1 MEGQYIP
8 EGALGKVWRV
18 LDRCI
23 MFTTVVGS
31 LASVMFIGAMV
42 LNVIMR
48 YVFSSPIWWF
58 DEMIIALLVWYSALG
73 TVVCYWTNE
82 HAVIHFFLK
91 FINRTGKLFFMFI
104 PHVVVAITSL
114 VFVSGGITLF
124 GLQVTKLPQGGLP
137 FTKAYYYALPMI
149 VMGAMMTICAVYRI
163 VEYILTPKHVFL
175 DRFQKLQDE
184 GVMIV
189 E

>member
-31 LASVMFIGAMV
+31 LASVMFIGAMF

-104 PHVVVAITSL
+104 PHVVVAIGRFNSFRQL
-114 VFVSGGITLF
+114 NEVITTARIYQPDQERYRQYERYYKLYCE
-124 GLQVTKLPQGGLP
+124 LYNQTKN
-137 FTKAYYYALPMI
+137 
-149 VMGAMMTICAVYRI
+149 MMHRI
-163 VEYILTPKHVFL
+163 GEVENVP
-175 DRFQKLQDE
+175 
-184 GVMIV
+184 
-189 E
+189 

>member
-1 MEGQYIP
+1 
-8 EGALGKVWRV
+8 
-18 LDRCI
+18 
-23 MFTTVVGS
+23 
-31 LASVMFIGAMV
+31 
-42 LNVIMR
+42 
-48 YVFSSPIWWF
+48 
-58 DEMIIALLVWYSALG
+58 MIIALLVWYSALG

-137 FTKAYYYALPMI
+137 FTKAYYYAPAHDRHGGNDDNLCSI
-149 VMGAMMTICAVYRI
+149 SYRR
-163 VEYILTPKHVFL
+163 VHFNAKTWCFL

>member
-31 LASVMFIGAMV
+31 LASVMFIGAMF

-114 VFVSGGITLF
+114 VFVSGESHFLASSDQAAPGRSSVHQSL
-124 GLQVTKLPQGGLP
+124 LLC
-137 FTKAYYYALPMI
+137 AAMI

>member
-31 LASVMFIGAMV
+31 LASVMFIGAMF

-73 TVVCYWTNE
+73 TVVCYWTN
-82 HAVIHFFLK
+82 AVSYTHLEVYKRQRLSRLHRGDVQLIDVQGHLQ
-91 FINRTGKLFFMFI
+91 IAQ
-104 PHVVVAITSL
+104 VVDGTQGLAGFHGIAGRVLRVDDGPADRGCNGCLLYTS
-114 VFVSGGITLF
+114 
-124 GLQVTKLPQGGLP
+124 
-137 FTKAYYYALPMI
+137 
-149 VMGAMMTICAVYRI
+149 R
-163 VEYILTPKHVFL
+163 
-175 DRFQKLQDE
+175 
-184 GVMIV
+184 
-189 E
+189 

>member
-31 LASVMFIGAMV
+31 LASVMFIGAMF

-91 FINRTGKLFFMFI
+91 FINRTGSSFSCSSRTWLWQSRHWF
-104 PHVVVAITSL
+104 S
-114 VFVSGGITLF
+114 
-124 GLQVTKLPQGGLP
+124 
-137 FTKAYYYALPMI
+137 
-149 VMGAMMTICAVYRI
+149 
-163 VEYILTPKHVFL
+163 FL
-175 DRFQKLQDE
+175 GESHFLASK
-184 GVMIV
+184 
-189 E
+189 

>member
-31 LASVMFIGAMV
+31 LASVMFIGAMF

-137 FTKAYYYALPMI
+137 FTKAHDRHGGNDDNLCSISYRRVHFNAKTCVFGSLPKTS
-149 VMGAMMTICAVYRI
+149 GRRSD
-163 VEYILTPKHVFL
+163 
-175 DRFQKLQDE
+175 DR
-184 GVMIV
+184 
-189 E
+189 

>member
-31 LASVMFIGAMV
+31 LASVMFIGAMF

-48 YVFSSPIWWF
+48 YVF
-58 DEMIIALLVWYSALG
+58 
-73 TVVCYWTNE
+73 
-82 HAVIHFFLK
+82 IHFFLK

>member
-31 LASVMFIGAMV
+31 LASVMFIGAMF

-58 DEMIIALLVWYSALG
+58 DEMIIGTAGVVFSSRHSCMLL
-73 TVVCYWTNE
+73 
-82 HAVIHFFLK
+82 
-91 FINRTGKLFFMFI
+91 
-104 PHVVVAITSL
+104 
-114 VFVSGGITLF
+114 
-124 GLQVTKLPQGGLP
+124 
-137 FTKAYYYALPMI
+137 
-149 VMGAMMTICAVYRI
+149 
-163 VEYILTPKHVFL
+163 
-175 DRFQKLQDE
+175 D
-184 GVMIV
+184 
-189 E
+189 

>member
-8 EGALGKVWRV
+8 EGVLGKVRRIF
-18 LDRCI
+18 DRCI
-23 MFTTVVGS
+23 MLITVVGS
-31 LASVMFIGAMV
+31 IASAVFLGAMF

-48 YVFSSPIWWF
+48 YVFNSPIWWF
-58 DEMIIALLVWYSALG
+58 DEMIIALLVWSSALG

-91 FINRTGKLFFMFI
+91 FINRACKLFFMFI
-104 PHVVVAITSL
+104 PHVVVFITSL
-114 VFVSGGITLF
+114 VFVAGGITLF

-137 FTKAYYYALPMI
+137 FSKAYYFALPMI
-149 VMGAMMTICAVYRI
+149 VMGAMMAICAAYRI
-163 VEYILTPKHVFL
+163 IEFILTPKQVFL

>member
-31 LASVMFIGAMV
+31 LASVMFIGAMF

-91 FINRTGKLFFMFI
+91 FINRTGKLLF
-104 PHVVVAITSL
+104 HVHPARGCGNHVTGFRFWGNHTFWPPSDQAAPGRSSVHQSL
-114 VFVSGGITLF
+114 LLCAAHDRHGGNDDNLCSIS
-124 GLQVTKLPQGGLP
+124 
-137 FTKAYYYALPMI
+137 
-149 VMGAMMTICAVYRI
+149 YRRG
-163 VEYILTPKHVFL
+163 TF
-175 DRFQKLQDE
+175 
-184 GVMIV
+184 
-189 E
+189 

>member
-31 LASVMFIGAMV
+31 LASVMFIGAMF

-48 YVFSSPIWWF
+48 YVFSSP
-58 DEMIIALLVWYSALG
+58 
-73 TVVCYWTNE
+73 
-82 HAVIHFFLK
+82 
-91 FINRTGKLFFMFI
+91 MFI